1 MKLTRFAAL
10 GVLTLGVGLMAAPA
24 TAMASTG
31 SSPPRPVPV
40 TEVAVSLRCPPPFA
54 VRPYPVV
61 VRPVPAPGAWIIA
74 CCGIVRY
81 RGPVKVH
88 RGWVA
93 VRACPA
99 PSLVFD
105 MPAGGSVLTEVRGPR
120 LFVHEAIF
128 YRGTIYTVA
137 SVNGGQFRLDVRGKP
152 FVNGGAAIHDGQAV
166 VLRALTAAV
175 FVSKPC
181 R

>member
-10 GVLTLGVGLMAAPA
+10 AVLTLGVGLVAAPA

-40 TEVAVSLRCPPPFA
+40 TAVLRCPPVPIRA
-54 VRPYPVV
+54 HSVVAQPIPVSG
-61 VRPVPAPGAWIIA
+61 VPIIA
-74 CCGIVRY
+74 CCGVVRY
-81 RGPVKVH
+81 RGPVKVY

-137 SVNGGQFRLDVRGKP
+137 SVHGGQFRLDVRGKP
-152 FVNGGAAIHDGQAV
+152 FVNGGAAIHDGRAV